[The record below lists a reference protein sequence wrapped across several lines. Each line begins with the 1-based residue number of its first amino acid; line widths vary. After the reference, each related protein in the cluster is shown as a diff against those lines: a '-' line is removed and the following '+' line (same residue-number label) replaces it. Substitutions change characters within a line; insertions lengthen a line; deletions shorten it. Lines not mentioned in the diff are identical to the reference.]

1 MSFTLE
7 KLQPIQHM
15 STNITVFV
23 MEVDIVEW
31 KRTIKDFLKKGYQ
44 AKEYNIKLMMEKYK
58 FKPYS

>member
-44 AKEYNIKLMMEKYK
+44 AKEYNIKLMME
-58 FKPYS
+58 